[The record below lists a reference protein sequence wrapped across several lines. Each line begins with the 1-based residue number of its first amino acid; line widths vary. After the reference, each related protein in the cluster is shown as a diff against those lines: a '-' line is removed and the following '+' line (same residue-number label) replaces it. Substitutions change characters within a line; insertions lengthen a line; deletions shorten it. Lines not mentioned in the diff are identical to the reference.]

1 MDDTKKTKQ
10 TDEAPDEVKTEPKNQ
25 DETPQ
30 VEKQLTEE
38 QIKEDTQMAEVS
50 DDLRESEEINEKPDE
65 LTKEQI
71 EEDTEMV
78 STEGVS
84 TQEVEPTKPAKELT
98 QEQIE
103 EDTEM
108 VSTEGV
114 ATQEEAPVKKA
125 DEVATE
131 GQAGK
136 PDKLTEDDIK
146 KDQEMAP
153 VEDPDEK
160 LDQAKKVLSKSDPN
174 DPAKWFIVHTYSG
187 HEGKVSKSIKQRVQS
202 LGFEN
207 RIFDI
212 IVPTRNTIKVSQG
225 KKENVKEKIFP
236 GYVLVKMILDDES
249 WLLIR
254 TTQGVTAF
262 IGAGNKPTPISDKEV
277 EAIQKFM
284 NEEEPLYK
292 TSFTI
297 GEAVKIVDGPFSDFL
312 GTIDNIDEEKGK
324 LKVLVSIFGRE
335 TPVELD
341 FLQVNKL

>member
-1 MDDTKKTKQ
+1 MAEVSEDLRDQPEKIKETPDSL
-10 TDEAPDEVKTEPKNQ
+10 TDEQIAEDTQMASTEGIATQ
-25 DETPQ
+25 DEPAGKSADAMQ
-30 VEKQLTEE
+30 AVEPATLTEE
-38 QIKEDTQMAEVS
+38 QIKED
-50 DDLRESEEINEKPDE
+50 R
-65 LTKEQI
+65 
-71 EEDTEMV
+71 
-78 STEGVS
+78 
-84 TQEVEPTKPAKELT
+84 
-98 QEQIE
+98 
-103 EDTEM
+103 
-108 VSTEGV
+108 
-114 ATQEEAPVKKA
+114 
-125 DEVATE
+125 
-131 GQAGK
+131 
-136 PDKLTEDDIK
+136 
-146 KDQEMAP
+146 EMAP
-153 VEDPDEK
+153 VEDPEEK
-160 LDQAKKVLSKSDPN
+160 LEEAKKVLSKIDAN

-187 HEGKVSKSIKQRVQS
+187 HENKVAKSIKQRVQS

-225 KKENVKEKIFP
+225 KKETVKEKIFP
-236 GYVLVKMILDDES
+236 GYVLVKMVLDDES